1 MLINVGS
8 GGIVGVHG
16 RILKFLAVTLT
27 EPAPTLFVCLSF
39 ICSLSGLV
47 PCRWLYRKPR
57 H

>member
-39 ICSLSGLV
+39 ICSLTLWVGTLSLA
-47 PCRWLYRKPR
+47 LQKA
-57 H
+57 